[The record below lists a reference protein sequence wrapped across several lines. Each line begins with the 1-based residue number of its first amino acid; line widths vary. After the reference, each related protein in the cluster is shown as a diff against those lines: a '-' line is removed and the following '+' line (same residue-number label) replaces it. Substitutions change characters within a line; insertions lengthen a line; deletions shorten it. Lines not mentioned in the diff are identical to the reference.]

1 MNRKSNVIV
10 LDEFDKCN
18 PIFHSAFYQL
28 FDEGIFKDKNY
39 RVDLTNSIIICTSNY
54 LDVSAIKQNL
64 GEPIYSR
71 FDAIIPFK
79 ELSLEDKQTILNNE
93 LTSELSKLSKKE
105 RKIIDAIELKAQLTQ
120 HIHKLENVRKIKNL
134 VRDSINLRIIRKMF
148 PNQNEAH
155 NTYDYQ
161 RYKKF

>member
-1 MNRKSNVIV
+1 M
-10 LDEFDKCN
+10 
-18 PIFHSAFYQL
+18 
-28 FDEGIFKDKNY
+28 
-39 RVDLTNSIIICTSNY
+39 
-54 LDVSAIKQNL
+54 

-155 NTYDYQ
+155 NT
-161 RYKKF
+161 